1 MNYKNYRSAKIEWAF
16 YGGPVIGESA
26 IKHLNEIGPK
36 VSHIY
41 EVFNEGPWRVS
52 TLEVRI
58 SWPYE
63 VANDKA
69 HGKWLL
75 YLEELPTVQSKDYVI
90 RYITLFKIEI
100 IHAHRADCN
109 LLALGEGECILPSGH
124 VVNPLKLQDSI
135 SYDDIDVFQSAAST
149 PPTLYNHTN
158 HVRTTRDTE
167 KVVNTRTII
176 DKDGHRRQVVS
187 MVSSNSNVTI

>member
-1 MNYKNYRSAKIEWAF
+1 M
-16 YGGPVIGESA
+16 
-26 IKHLNEIGPK
+26 
-36 VSHIY
+36 
-41 EVFNEGPWRVS
+41 
-52 TLEVRI
+52 EVRI

-75 YLEELPTVQSKDYVI
+75 YLEDLPTVQSKDYII
-90 RYITLFKIEI
+90 RYITLCKIEI
-100 IHAHRADCN
+100 THAHRGYCN
-109 LLALGEGECILPSGH
+109 LLASGDAECSLPSGH

-135 SYDDIDVFQSAAST
+135 NYDDIDVFQSAAST

-167 KVVNTRTII
+167 KVVNTRTIV

-187 MVSSNSNVTI
+187 MVSSNANVTI